1 MSTGPIEFAR
11 SVPVDE
17 LGSTEYGGDPGL
29 IAGQPNQTAIG
40 LSGRGVDH
48 LAHLT
53 TAERLGILQRS
64 KSSSFVDVEVDED
77 GVTTETTVVVSDGV
91 DPVTGL
97 AIADAD
103 VEDAVPGVLAS
114 DFINGTGLPG

>member
-17 LGSTEYGGDPGL
+17 LGPTEYGGNSGL
-29 IAGQPNQTAIG
+29 VAGQPETYGAVGIPAESVQ
-40 LSGRGVDH
+40 H

-53 TAERLGILQRS
+53 TAERLNILQRS
-64 KSSSFVDVEVDED
+64 KSTARVDVEVDED
-77 GVTTETTVVVSDGV
+77 GAVTETIVVVADGV

-97 AIADAD
+97 GVDAADA
-103 VEDAVPGVLAS
+103 EDAVAGVLAT
-114 DFINGTGLPG
+114 DFLGGPNAD

>member
-1 MSTGPIEFAR
+1 MSTGPIEFER

-29 IAGQPNQTAIG
+29 VAGMPNVKAVG

-53 TAERLGILQRS
+53 TAERLGVLQRS
-64 KSSSFVDVEVDED
+64 KSTAYVEVEVDED
-77 GVTTETTVVVSDGV
+77 GVTTETHIVAADGI

-97 AIADAD
+97 SVADAD
-103 VEDAVPGVLAS
+103 ADEGVAGVLAT
-114 DFINGTGLPG
+114 DYLGGPNAD

>member
-29 IAGQPNQTAIG
+29 VAGSPGVVGVG

-53 TAERLGILQRS
+53 TAERRGILVRS
-64 KSSSFVDVEVDED
+64 RSTAFTETAVDED
-77 GVTTETTVVVSDGV
+77 GAITETVVVVADGV

-97 AIADAD
+97 SVADAD
-103 VEDAVPGVLAS
+103 AEDGVAGVPATDYIGGPNA
-114 DFINGTGLPG
+114 T

>member
-1 MSTGPIEFAR
+1 MSTGPIEFIR
-11 SVPVDE
+11 TVPVDE

-29 IAGQPNQTAIG
+29 VAGANTNGAVG

-53 TAERLGILQRS
+53 TAERLGVLQRS
-64 KSSSFVDVEVDED
+64 KSTSFDEVEVDED
-77 GVTTETTVVVSDGV
+77 GVTTVTRIVALGGV

-97 AIADAD
+97 TLEDAD

-114 DFINGTGLPG
+114 DFINGSGLPG

>member
-29 IAGQPNQTAIG
+29 VAGQPNQSAVG

-53 TAERLGILQRS
+53 TAERLGVLQRS
-64 KSSSFVDVEVDED
+64 KSTVVVETEVDED
-77 GVTTETTVVVSDGV
+77 GAVTETIVEVPAVG

-97 AIADAD
+97 SIADAD
-103 VEDAVPGVLAS
+103 AEDAVAGVPATDYLGGPNA
-114 DFINGTGLPG
+114 

>member
-29 IAGQPNQTAIG
+29 VAGAPNNRGVG
-40 LSGRGVDH
+40 LSGHGVDH

-53 TAERLGILQRS
+53 TAERLGVLQRS
-64 KSSSFVDVEVDED
+64 KSTAYTDVEVDED
-77 GVTTETTVVVSDGV
+77 GMTTETLVVVTDAV

-97 AIADAD
+97 SVSDADA
-103 VEDAVPGVLAS
+103 EDAVAGVPAT
-114 DFINGTGLPG
+114 DFAGGPNA

>member
-29 IAGQPNQTAIG
+29 VAGADTGGAVG

-53 TAERLGILQRS
+53 TAERLGVLQRS
-64 KSSSFVDVEVDED
+64 KSTSRVDVTVDED
-77 GVTTETTVVVSDGV
+77 GVTTETIVVVADGV

-97 AIADAD
+97 TIADAD
-103 VEDAVPGVLAS
+103 AEDGVAGVLAS
-114 DFINGTGLPG
+114 DFLNGTGAQ

>member
-1 MSTGPIEFAR
+1 MSTGPIEFER

-17 LGSTEYGGDPGL
+17 MGSTEYGGDPGL
-29 IAGQPNQTAIG
+29 VAGMPSVKAVG

-64 KSSSFVDVEVDED
+64 KSTSFDEVEVDED
-77 GVTTETTVVVSDGV
+77 GVTTVTRVEVSLGV

-97 AIADAD
+97 SVADAD
-103 VEDAVPGVLAS
+103 AEDAVAGVPAS
-114 DFINGTGLPG
+114 DFTQGAGTQ

>member
-29 IAGQPNQTAIG
+29 VAGANTNGAVG

-53 TAERLGILQRS
+53 TTERLGILVRS
-64 KSSSFVDVEVDED
+64 KSTAAVEVEVDED
-77 GVTTETTVVVSDGV
+77 GVVTETHVVIADGV

-97 AIADAD
+97 GIAEADA
-103 VEDAVPGVLAS
+103 EDAVPGVLAS
-114 DFINGTGLPG
+114 DFINGTGLPE

>member
-29 IAGQPNQTAIG
+29 VQGMPNAKGVG

-53 TAERLGILQRS
+53 TAERLGVLQRS
-64 KSSSFVDVEVDED
+64 KSTSFVDVSVDED
-77 GVTTETTVVVSDGV
+77 GVTTETTVVVSDGI

-97 AIADAD
+97 TVADAD
-103 VEDAVPGVLAS
+103 AEDAVAGVPAT
-114 DFINGTGLPG
+114 DFIGGPNA

>member
-29 IAGQPNQTAIG
+29 VAGQPNQTAVG

-48 LAHLT
+48 LAHLS
-53 TAERLGILQRS
+53 TAERLGVLHRS
-64 KSSSFVDVEVDED
+64 KSTAFTEVEVDED
-77 GVTTETTVVVSDGV
+77 GVTTETVVVVSDGV

-97 AIADAD
+97 GLDAAD
-103 VEDAVPGVLAS
+103 VEDGVAGVPAS
-114 DFINGTGLPG
+114 DFTGGAGAQ

>member
-29 IAGQPNQTAIG
+29 VAGANTNGAVG

-53 TAERLGILQRS
+53 TTERLGILRRS
-64 KSSSFVDVEVDED
+64 KSTAFTEVETDED
-77 GVTTETTVVVSDGV
+77 GVVTETQVVVADGV

-97 AIADAD
+97 SIADAD
-103 VEDAVPGVLAS
+103 AEDAVAGVLAS
-114 DFINGTGLPG
+114 DFINGAGLPG

>member
-11 SVPVDE
+11 SVPVDS
-17 LGSTEYGGDPGL
+17 LGSTEYGGDPGVVQ
-29 IAGQPNQTAIG
+29 GQPNQTATG

-53 TAERLGILQRS
+53 TAERLKILQRS
-64 KSSSFVDVEVDED
+64 RSTAFTDVVVDED
-77 GVTTETTVVVSDGV
+77 GVTTETRVDVPGGV

-97 AIADAD
+97 DVGAAD
-103 VEDAVPGVLAS
+103 VEDAVPGVPAS
-114 DFINGTGLPG
+114 DFSQGNGLPG

>member
-1 MSTGPIEFAR
+1 MSTGPIEFSR
-11 SVPVDE
+11 SIPVDE
-17 LGSTEYGGDPGL
+17 LGPTEYGGDPGL
-29 IAGQPNQTAIG
+29 VAGQPNNTAVG

-64 KSSSFVDVEVDED
+64 RSTVETVVEVDED
-77 GVTTETTVVVSDGV
+77 GATTETIVEVPAVG

-97 AIADAD
+97 SIADAD
-103 VEDAVPGVLAS
+103 AEDAVSGVPAT
-114 DFINGTGLPG
+114 DFIGGPNA

>member
-1 MSTGPIEFAR
+1 MSTGPIEFIR
-11 SVPVDE
+11 STPVDE

-29 IAGQPNQTAIG
+29 VAGGNTDGAVG

-53 TAERLGILQRS
+53 TSERRGILVRS
-64 KSSSFVDVEVDED
+64 QSSAFVDVEVDED
-77 GVTTETTVVVSDGV
+77 GVVTETHGVVADGI

-97 AIADAD
+97 S
-103 VEDAVPGVLAS
+103 VEDADAEDGVAGVPATDFVNGPNAS
-114 DFINGTGLPG
+114 

>member
-29 IAGQPNQTAIG
+29 VAGQPNQTAVG

-64 KSSSFVDVEVDED
+64 KSTSFDEVEVDED
-77 GVTTETTVVVSDGV
+77 GVTTVTRVVVTDGT

-97 AIADAD
+97 ALDAADA
-103 VEDAVPGVLAS
+103 EDAVAGVPAS
-114 DFINGTGLPG
+114 DFTQGAGTQ